1 MTQLTSRLRR
11 GIDGRLPPLERER
24 VFGVG
29 AAKTGTHTFG
39 AMFADTVPSLHEAD
53 AENLIRLHLD
63 RVATG
68 DPTALH
74 NYLKVRDRR
83 RMLTVD
89 ASQLNIYLLN
99 DLEALFQ
106 GNRYVLTVRHP
117 VRWLRSMI
125 DDSLRRDVSETWMR
139 FRRHRFGDP
148 TGHPVQQRA
157 LAERGLFTLQGY
169 LSYWRDAIERVHA
182 SCPTDRLLVVT
193 TGTLSYNAA
202 KIARF
207 AGIASLAAPPPTGRT
222 FANPTRSGV
231 LEQVPERYLVEVV
244 SEACG
249 EWVER
254 LFPDESI
261 VAAVAELS

>member
-1 MTQLTSRLRR
+1 MAQPRR
-11 GIDGRLPPLERER
+11 AIDGRRPALDRQR

-29 AAKTGTHTFG
+29 AANTGTHTVG

-68 DPTALH
+68 DATALH
-74 NYLKVRDRR
+74 RYLKARDRR

-125 DDSLRRDVSETWMR
+125 DDSLRRDVSETWIR
-139 FRRHRFGDP
+139 FRRYRFGEP
-148 TGHPVQQRA
+148 TGHPSQQRA

-182 SCPTDRLLVVT
+182 SCPADRLLVVT
-193 TGTLSYNAA
+193 TRTLSSHAA
-202 KIARF
+202 EIARF
-207 AGIASLAAPPPTGRT
+207 ASIGPLAAPPTIRRT
-222 FANPTRSGV
+222 FSNPTRFGV
-231 LEQVPERYLVEVV
+231 LERVPAPYLIDIV

-254 LFPDESI
+254 FFPDEP
-261 VAAVAELS
+261 VAATVAQLS